1 VNQIELYCWSSPTV
15 LTDAVEPMIEICE
28 PTLER
33 FRPKV
38 EIPVAILDILAP
50 KCMILCPLFSTKL
63 PNFVHFDWREGT
75 ILKREGRLFEVRAW
89 VNLRISYCPG

>member
-1 VNQIELYCWSSPTV
+1 MEIYCWSCPTV

-50 KCMILCPLFSTKL
+50 RCIILCPLFSTKL
-63 PNFVHFDWREGT
+63 PNFVHFDCLEGMT
-75 ILKREGRLFEVRAW
+75 LKREGTMFKVQA
-89 VNLRISYCPG
+89 